1 MPVNYEPNK
10 VATDPLAQYIAE
22 LKTQKTKEKQI
33 KEAKSKSFL
42 RKMGEGIVRPFAEVG
57 ASVYNVGGA
66 IGQLASGDEEGARQT
81 LQQSRNLP
89 FVGETKPAFTG
100 EESAGQFAKKVGG
113 YGLEIGSTVMGGG
126 GTAGVAKA
134 GLKGLVKEGLKTG
147 VKAGF
152 ASGLTGGAGMSL
164 KEDKSAGEVLL
175 SSLMGGAFGTVAGG
189 VLGAATPVVGKAA
202 RSVLLP
208 VEQKISNTLRSAIDK
223 GIKPYFTNSS
233 KAFKNKYYQ
242 NAEKAFLTI
251 FENKPKIMS
260 EELGEEVAK
269 LPTNRAEM
277 LEALYKTKQAIYNQF
292 HQVAVDAGDAGAKF
306 DVGDIISNLDGVVQS
321 KKYSPDIRNY
331 AESLKAELGELAGEA
346 PEVIEA
352 RIQDLNNSLGGFYE
366 GRVSKA
372 KAQVDASVA
381 KLMREKLDGIIE
393 KATGEPY
400 QVLKNKYG
408 ALKTVEKDLARQVA
422 NEARK
427 AQKGLIDFTDIFTG
441 GDLITGVVT
450 GNPLL
455 FAKGLAGKGIKEY
468 MKFMNNPNRF
478 IKEAFDVLDNPP
490 ADIRGMLNK
499 AGEYINT
506 HAGLSIQDITND
518 IEQKIINAQK
528 IAAKNKPEL
537 LNKLNE
543 VFPNDKVSSRIKG
556 TTPNSPVESVIKKVL
571 KHKGNV
577 DELYD
582 ILGTKVVTSEK
593 NIQNAIRKIK
603 SNFDVVDMQ
612 SVEQYTR
619 KGEWPYDGINF
630 KIKLKDGSNAEIQ
643 LHTPDSNNISNA
655 THEFYKKWEYIPE
668 EKMTS
673 QQKIEYN
680 LDRQKAFGFAGD
692 IKIKLTDTNLDDILS
707 SLTENGGITYDVIKK
722 QNLGATK
729 NYSVSLYPERSVILD
744 NIKREDLVDFIKNN
758 RDLLSQNGN
767 SLGGWFDVESGKYY
781 LDVSYVTPD
790 LTSAINLGKKYNQK
804 AIYDLRKFEEI
815 PTSGTGEN
823 IGQFG
828 DIYKRI
834 YQ

>member
-164 KEDKSAGEVLL
+164 KEDKSAGEILL

-233 KAFKNKYYQ
+233 KAFRDKYYQ

-499 AGEYINT
+499 AGEYMNT
-506 HAGLSIQDITND
+506 HAGLSIQDITKKIGPED
-518 IEQKIINAQK
+518 EKLMIEFIDNVR
-528 IAAKNKPEL
+528 IAKGKAKDL
-537 LNKLNE
+537 
-543 VFPNDKVSSRIKG
+543 
-556 TTPNSPVESVIKKVL
+556 
-571 KHKGNV
+571 
-577 DELYD
+577 
-582 ILGTKVVTSEK
+582 
-593 NIQNAIRKIK
+593 Q
-603 SNFDVVDMQ
+603 
-612 SVEQYTR
+612 
-619 KGEWPYDGINF
+619 
-630 KIKLKDGSNAEIQ
+630 AEIRGRQ
-643 LHTPDSNNISNA
+643 LAEIMGLNPDTSASNLANI
-655 THEFYKKWEYIPE
+655 F
-668 EKMTS
+668 
-673 QQKIEYN
+673 
-680 LDRQKAFGFAGD
+680 
-692 IKIKLTDTNLDDILS
+692 DDILAKRKEIVSEILPSGFKKKPFNSPAVGKTADNLLEEAKKYKSAEEFVKAQKVLYRAEDSNLVSNHLSLKQMENMKPEYS
-707 SLTENGGITYDVIKK
+707 SGG
-722 QNLGATK
+722 G
-729 NYSVSLYPERSVILD
+729 
-744 NIKREDLVDFIKNN
+744 
-758 RDLLSQNGN
+758 
-767 SLGGWFDVESGKYY
+767 
-781 LDVSYVTPD
+781 VSYATNPETAREYGKISKGFISPNAKIADSMDIISD
-790 LTSAINLGKKYNQK
+790 LAGGRLPHEDWKNFFQKNGSRSKEAIDYLKSKGFDGYEWGSNEIVMFGKDQIKTKSQLIDIWNK
-804 AIYDLRKFEEI
+804 ANK
-815 PTSGTGEN
+815 
-823 IGQFG
+823 
-828 DIYKRI
+828 K
-834 YQ
+834 